1 MIDYK
6 EILMKEGNTM
16 LDTEE
21 DYSYVNVRKVT
32 NKELQADIIRHLQQ
46 NHTEDLIKCLFGDYT
61 NQQMMIVLD
70 MRLSSRIPDTAG
82 QNSLNGCNV
91 EFKIKRVF
99 ADNDYYAH
107 KDYYLLKAIAPR
119 FTSEDYSKRY
129 ELVNSFFQQWVPA
142 DTAGL
147 MHLYPLMIDETFV
160 NAETLYS
167 WVFSNLISISKLET
181 RDFNEYIT
189 NGLFK
194 ELAVYIDHN
203 YQSFHQSFLQ
213 KPDNIVSLLDL
224 VAGSYYTVASNSEDQ
239 FITTIFKLLA
249 DKLINELFGR
259 PAIHNSKIIDFI
271 SNYHVFIKQSLI
283 NSTKLHFNLPVQY
296 LPQVLVAMQ
305 KDQKLKPNFINFVA
319 ETKNDIAMLVD
330 SLMANSIMP
339 DFLKQALNQ
348 HKVNIKL
355 NDYCS
360 EIDTWIKQLSP
371 LVSLPAVK
379 VIITNLQL
387 LKE

>member
-70 MRLSSRIPDTAG
+70 MRLSSRIPEASG
-82 QNSLNGCNV
+82 QNSLDGCNV
-91 EFKIKRVF
+91 EFNIKRIF

-181 RDFNEYIT
+181 RDFNEYVR
-189 NGLFK
+189 K
-194 ELAVYIDHN
+194 Y
-203 YQSFHQSFLQ
+203 
-213 KPDNIVSLLDL
+213 VSNM
-224 VAGSYYTVASNSEDQ
+224 VEV
-239 FITTIFKLLA
+239 
-249 DKLINELFGR
+249 
-259 PAIHNSKIIDFI
+259 
-271 SNYHVFIKQSLI
+271 
-283 NSTKLHFNLPVQY
+283 
-296 LPQVLVAMQ
+296 
-305 KDQKLKPNFINFVA
+305 
-319 ETKNDIAMLVD
+319 
-330 SLMANSIMP
+330 
-339 DFLKQALNQ
+339 FLKGFDFF
-348 HKVNIKL
+348 V
-355 NDYCS
+355 
-360 EIDTWIKQLSP
+360 
-371 LVSLPAVK
+371 
-379 VIITNLQL
+379 
-387 LKE
+387 

>member
-70 MRLSSRIPDTAG
+70 MRLSSRIPDTSK

-107 KDYYLLKAIAPR
+107 KDYYLLKAITPR

-181 RDFNEYIT
+181 RDFNEYIKS
-189 NGLFK
+189 GLFK
-194 ELAVYIDHN
+194 ELAVYVDHN
-203 YQSFHQSFLQ
+203 YQSFHKSFLQ
-213 KPDNIVSLLDL
+213 EPDNIVSLLDL

>member
-6 EILMKEGNTM
+6 EILMKEGNIM
-16 LDTEE
+16 LDTEK

-32 NKELQADIIRHLQQ
+32 NKELQEDIIRHLQQ
-46 NHTEDLIKCLFGDYT
+46 NHAEDCIKCLFGDDI

-70 MRLSSRIPDTAG
+70 MRLSSRIPDTSK

-107 KDYYLLKAIAPR
+107 KDYYLLKAIATR
-119 FTSEDYSKRY
+119 FASEDYSKRY
-129 ELVNSFFQQWVPA
+129 ELVNSFLQQWVPS

-181 RDFNEYIT
+181 RDFNEYIKG
-189 NGLFK
+189 GLFK

-203 YQSFHQSFLQ
+203 YQSFHKSFLQ
-213 KPDNIVSLLDL
+213 KPDNIVFLLDL
-224 VAGSYYTVASNSEDQ
+224 VASSYYIVASDSEDQ

-249 DKLINELFGR
+249 DKLINELFGQ
-259 PAIHNSKIIDFI
+259 PAIHNSKIIDFL

-283 NSTKLHFNLPVQY
+283 NLTELHFNLPVQY

-305 KDQKLKPNFINFVA
+305 KDQKLKPDFINFVA

-348 HKVNIKL
+348 HKVNIELK
-355 NDYCS
+355 DYCS
-360 EIDTWIKQLSP
+360 EIDTWIKRLSP

-379 VIITNLQL
+379 AIIANLQL

>member
-1 MIDYK
+1 
-6 EILMKEGNTM
+6 MKEGNTM

-21 DYSYVNVRKVT
+21 DHSYVDIRNVT
-32 NKELQADIIRHLQQ
+32 NKELQADIIRHLQR
-46 NHTEDLIKCLFGDYT
+46 NHTEDCIKCLFDDNT

-91 EFKIKRVF
+91 EFKIKRIF

-129 ELVNSFFQQWVPA
+129 ELVNSFFQQWVPS

-181 RDFNEYIT
+181 RDFIAYIKS
-189 NGLFK
+189 GLFK
-194 ELAVYIDHN
+194 ELAVYIDYN
-203 YQSFHQSFLQ
+203 YQSFHKSFLQ
-213 KPDNIVSLLDL
+213 KPDNIVSLLNL
-224 VAGSYYTVASNSEDQ
+224 VASSYYTVASNSEDQ
-239 FITTIFKLLA
+239 FTTTIFKVLA

-259 PAIHNSKIIDFI
+259 PAIHNSKIIDFL
-271 SNYHVFIKQSLI
+271 SNYHVFVKQGLI

-305 KDQKLKPNFINFVA
+305 KDQKLELSFINFVA
-319 ETKNDIAMLVD
+319 NTKNDIAMLID
-330 SLMANSIMP
+330 SLMTTSIMP
-339 DFLKQALNQ
+339 DFLKQALNH
-348 HKVNIKL
+348 HKVNIELK
-355 NDYCS
+355 DYCS
-360 EIDTWIKQLSP
+360 EIDSWIKQLSP

-379 VIITNLQL
+379 AIIANLQL

>member
-360 EIDTWIKQLSP
+360 EIDTWIKQPSP

>member
-70 MRLSSRIPDTAG
+70 MRLSSRIPDTSK

-91 EFKIKRVF
+91 EFDIKRIF

-181 RDFNEYIT
+181 RDFNEYIKS
-189 NGLFK
+189 GLFK
-194 ELAVYIDHN
+194 ELAVYVDHN
-203 YQSFHQSFLQ
+203 YQSFHKSFLQ
-213 KPDNIVSLLDL
+213 EPDNIVSLLDL

>member
-1 MIDYK
+1 
-6 EILMKEGNTM
+6 MKEGNTM

-21 DYSYVNVRKVT
+21 DHSYIDIREVT
-32 NKELQADIIRHLQQ
+32 NKELQADIIKHLQR
-46 NHTEDLIKCLFGDYT
+46 NHTEDCIKCLFEDDT

-70 MRLSSRIPDTAG
+70 MRLSSRIPETSK

-91 EFKIKRVF
+91 EFKIKRIF

-119 FTSEDYSKRY
+119 FASEDYSKRY
-129 ELVNSFFQQWVPA
+129 ELVNSFFQQWVPV
-142 DTAGL
+142 DTASL

-167 WVFSNLISISKLET
+167 WIFSNLISISRLET
-181 RDFNEYIT
+181 RDFIAYIKS
-189 NGLFK
+189 GLFK

-203 YQSFHQSFLQ
+203 YQSFHKSFLQ

-224 VAGSYYTVASNSEDQ
+224 VASSYYTVASNSEDQ
-239 FITTIFKLLA
+239 FTTTIFKVLA
-249 DKLINELFGR
+249 DKLINELFER
-259 PAIHNSKIIDFI
+259 PAIHNSKIIDFL
-271 SNYHVFIKQSLI
+271 SNYYVFVKQGLI
-283 NSTKLHFNLPVQY
+283 NPTKLHFNLPVQY

-305 KDQKLKPNFINFVA
+305 KDQKLELNFINFVA
-319 ETKNDIAMLVD
+319 NTKNDIAMLVD
-330 SLMANSIMP
+330 SLMTTSIMP

-348 HKVNIKL
+348 HKVNIELK
-355 NDYCS
+355 DYCS
-360 EIDTWIKQLSP
+360 EINFWIKQLSP

-379 VIITNLQL
+379 AIIANLQL

>member
-355 NDYCS
+355 NDYYS

>member
-1 MIDYK
+1 MINYK
-6 EILMKEGNTM
+6 EILMKEGNIM
-16 LDTEE
+16 LDTEK
-21 DYSYVNVRKVT
+21 DYSYVNVKKVT
-32 NKELQADIIRHLQQ
+32 NKELQEDIIRHLQE
-46 NHTEDLIKCLFGDYT
+46 NYSEDCIKCLFSDDT

-70 MRLSSRIPDTAG
+70 MRLSSRISETSE
-82 QNSLNGCNV
+82 QNSLDDCDV
-91 EFKIKRVF
+91 EFKIKRIF

-129 ELVNSFFQQWVPA
+129 ELVNSFFQQWVPS

-167 WVFSNLISISKLET
+167 WIFSNLISISKLET
-181 RDFNEYIT
+181 RDFIEYIKS
-189 NGLFK
+189 GLFK

-203 YQSFHQSFLQ
+203 YQSFHKSFLQ

-224 VAGSYYTVASNSEDQ
+224 VASSYYTVASNSEDQ
-239 FITTIFKLLA
+239 FTTTIFKVLA
-249 DKLINELFGR
+249 DKLINELFRR
-259 PAIHNSKIIDFI
+259 PAIHNSKIIDFL
-271 SNYHVFIKQSLI
+271 SNYYVFVKQGLI
-283 NSTKLHFNLPVQY
+283 NPTKLHFNLPVQY

-305 KDQKLKPNFINFVA
+305 KDQKLKPDFINFVA

-348 HKVNIKL
+348 HKVNIELK
-355 NDYCS
+355 DYCS
-360 EIDTWIKQLSP
+360 EIDTWIKRLSP

-379 VIITNLQL
+379 AIIASLQL

>member
-1 MIDYK
+1 
-6 EILMKEGNTM
+6 MKEGNTM

-21 DYSYVNVRKVT
+21 DHSYIDIREVT
-32 NKELQADIIRHLQQ
+32 NKELQEDIIRHLQQ
-46 NHTEDLIKCLFGDYT
+46 NHAEDCIKCLFADDT

-91 EFKIKRVF
+91 EFKIKRIF

-129 ELVNSFFQQWVPA
+129 ELVNSFFQQWVSS
-142 DTAGL
+142 DTADL

-181 RDFNEYIT
+181 RDFIAYIKS
-189 NGLFK
+189 GLFK
-194 ELAVYIDHN
+194 ELAVYIDYN
-203 YQSFHQSFLQ
+203 YQSFHKSFLQ
-213 KPDNIVSLLDL
+213 KPDNIVSLLNL
-224 VAGSYYTVASNSEDQ
+224 VASSYYTVASNSEDQ
-239 FITTIFKLLA
+239 FTTTIFKVLA

-259 PAIHNSKIIDFI
+259 PAIHNSKIIDFL
-271 SNYHVFIKQSLI
+271 SNYHVFVKQGLI

-305 KDQKLKPNFINFVA
+305 KDQKLELSFINFVA
-319 ETKNDIAMLVD
+319 NTKNDIAMLID
-330 SLMANSIMP
+330 SLMTTSIMP
-339 DFLKQALNQ
+339 DFLKQALNH
-348 HKVNIKL
+348 HKVNIELK
-355 NDYCS
+355 DYCS
-360 EIDTWIKQLSP
+360 EIDSWIKQLSP

-379 VIITNLQL
+379 AIIANLQL

>member
-181 RDFNEYIT
+181 RDFNEYIKS
-189 NGLFK
+189 GLFK

-203 YQSFHQSFLQ
+203 YQSFHKSFLQ
-213 KPDNIVSLLDL
+213 EPDNIVSLLDL

-339 DFLKQALNQ
+339 DFLKQAINQ

>member
-6 EILMKEGNTM
+6 EILMKEGNIM

-21 DYSYVNVRKVT
+21 DHSYVDVRKVT
-32 NKELQADIIRHLQQ
+32 NKELQADIIKHLQQ
-46 NHTEDLIKCLFGDYT
+46 NHAEDCIKCLFSDDT

-70 MRLSSRIPDTAG
+70 MRLSSKIPDTAG

-91 EFKIKRVF
+91 EFNIKRIF

-107 KDYYLLKAIAPR
+107 KNYYLLKAIAPR
-119 FTSEDYSKRY
+119 FTQKDYSKRY
-129 ELVNSFFQQWVPA
+129 ELVNSFLQQWVPS

-181 RDFNEYIT
+181 RDFIAYIKS
-189 NGLFK
+189 GLFK

-203 YQSFHQSFLQ
+203 YQSFHKSFLQ

-224 VAGSYYTVASNSEDQ
+224 VASSYYTVASNSEDQ
-239 FITTIFKLLA
+239 FTTTIFKVLA

-259 PAIHNSKIIDFI
+259 PAIHNSKIIDFL
-271 SNYHVFIKQSLI
+271 SNYHVFVKQGLI

-305 KDQKLKPNFINFVA
+305 KDQKLELNFINLVA
-319 ETKNDIAMLVD
+319 KTKNDIAMLVD
-330 SLMANSIMP
+330 NLMTTSIAP
-339 DFLKQALNQ
+339 DFVKQALNQ

-355 NDYCS
+355 NDYCF
-360 EIDTWIKQLSP
+360 EIDSWIKRLFP

-379 VIITNLQL
+379 AIIANLQL
-387 LKE
+387 LK